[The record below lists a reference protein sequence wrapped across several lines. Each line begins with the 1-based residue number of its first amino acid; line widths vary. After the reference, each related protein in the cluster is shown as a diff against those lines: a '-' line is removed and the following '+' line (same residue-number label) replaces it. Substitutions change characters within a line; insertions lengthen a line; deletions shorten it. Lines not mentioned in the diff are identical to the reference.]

1 MGAVAGSTRGT
12 TPDIGFYRT
21 PGGHQLP
28 PYAGRASAPTARRAG
43 IGFPPP
49 PGGRRR
55 IKGAFHDERVPP
67 HMGKPLAASKTEMTE
82 MVLPNET
89 NTLGRALGGVVLHW
103 MDICAA
109 IAGMRFAG
117 TQCVTASMDHV
128 DFVSPIDLGEVA
140 VIEAYVFSTGRTS
153 LDVMVEV
160 HTEDPREGER
170 KLSTSSFFTFVA
182 VDESGRPTDVP
193 SLECP
198 TDAEAALRETAVEER
213 REQLQQVADRLE
225 EG

>member
-1 MGAVAGSTRGT
+1 
-12 TPDIGFYRT
+12 
-21 PGGHQLP
+21 
-28 PYAGRASAPTARRAG
+28 
-43 IGFPPP
+43 
-49 PGGRRR
+49 
-55 IKGAFHDERVPP
+55 
-67 HMGKPLAASKTEMTE
+67 
-82 MVLPNET
+82 
-89 NTLGRALGGVVLHW
+89 
-103 MDICAA
+103 
-109 IAGMRFAG
+109 MRFAE
-117 TQCVTASMDHV
+117 TQCVTASMDLV

-182 VDESGRPTDVP
+182 VDESGRPTGVP

-198 TDAEAALRETAVEER
+198 TDAEAALREAAVEER

-225 EG
+225 ED

>member
-1 MGAVAGSTRGT
+1 
-12 TPDIGFYRT
+12 
-21 PGGHQLP
+21 
-28 PYAGRASAPTARRAG
+28 
-43 IGFPPP
+43 
-49 PGGRRR
+49 
-55 IKGAFHDERVPP
+55 
-67 HMGKPLAASKTEMTE
+67 MGKPLAASRTEMTE

-89 NTLGRALGGVVLHW
+89 NSLGRALGGVVLHW